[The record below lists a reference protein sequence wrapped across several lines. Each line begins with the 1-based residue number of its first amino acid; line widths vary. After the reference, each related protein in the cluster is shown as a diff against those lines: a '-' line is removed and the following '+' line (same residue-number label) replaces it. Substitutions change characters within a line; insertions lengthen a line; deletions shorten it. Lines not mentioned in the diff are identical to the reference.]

1 MMKRPYNIK
10 RNENKTK
17 TKMQKKKNQK
27 YKKYLKHN

>member
-17 TKMQKKKNQK
+17 TKMKKKKIRNIK
-27 YKKYLKHN
+27 NI